1 MTDRLSPVT
10 LADLVAVGF
19 VHVATWEAD
28 HSGRLRLN
36 RNVPKGPG
44 VYLFVVDDIVR
55 YVGVGERLSI
65 RVGSYARTLH
75 RATLTRPVQYPN
87 RIRSVHRGIK
97 ALVDSNQS
105 VELYTL
111 AVEPRWE
118 TSWLPID
125 RLKGLESGLIAALK
139 PQWNHR

>member
-1 MTDRLSPVT
+1 MWQPGKLTVLG
-10 LADLVAVGF
+10 GF
-19 VHVATWEAD
+19 VY
-28 HSGRLRLN
+28 RK
-36 RNVPKGPG
+36 VPKGPG
-44 VYLFVVDDIVR
+44 VYLFVVDDSVR
-55 YVGVGERLSI
+55 YVGVGDDLSI

-75 RATLTRPVQYPN
+75 RATLTRPVQYPS

-97 ALVDSNQS
+97 ALVESNQS
-105 VELYTL
+105 VELYIL

-125 RLKGLESGLIAALK
+125 RLKGLESGLIEALK